1 MAKVE
6 DDGNEERIGDFVS
19 TLGLRRCQLQ
29 YLPGWTQSHWGAHH
43 LWEQVGVTNLTSS
56 NRFPPATIACCHVYS
71 VAWSLLNFS
80 TLWLSWWHPKVT
92 ATPLAVKSGDV
103 DTVKV
108 LITLDEDVILK
119 NRETCLSWTLGCS
132 ESTQWLR
139 YDDERELEMREALQM
154 STSVARFDNLVR
166 LDFLKSLGI
175 RVEQQLRWS
184 PLATRA
190 MA

>member
-1 MAKVE
+1 M
-6 DDGNEERIGDFVS
+6 R
-19 TLGLRRCQLQ
+19 QLCEKSA
-29 YLPGWTQSHWGAHH
+29 QSDCKSKYQA
-43 LWEQVGVTNLTSS
+43 LARAVG
-56 NRFPPATIACCHVYS
+56 
-71 VAWSLLNFS
+71 
-80 TLWLSWWHPKVT
+80 
-92 ATPLAVKSGDV
+92 
-103 DTVKV
+103 
-108 LITLDEDVILK
+108 
-119 NRETCLSWTLGCS
+119 
-132 ESTQWLR
+132 QLR